1 MDSARDID
9 KLRNMQRAEIR
20 AIDKETGENPAQTW
34 ASFTSEGSL
43 HELTALGS
51 VLEQVYC
58 SINVSAEKTGKDIYG
73 SGGSLF
79 ICSSFPSFGIN
90 FHALLSQGCF
100 VAVSVSRTLPTRNS
114 EFR

>member
-20 AIDKETGENPAQTW
+20 AIYKETGENPAQTW

-73 SGGSLF
+73 SGGFVTLSPL
-79 ICSSFPSFGIN
+79 GIEYVDR
-90 FHALLSQGCF
+90 F
-100 VAVSVSRTLPTRNS
+100 RNAGFKM
-114 EFR
+114 EVVGLV